1 MFQAAITGPRQASRV
16 TRPDPA
22 PFDDWVVVKV
32 RAAPMC
38 TEYKSFLAGTPTD
51 NLGHEAAGE
60 VVAVARPG
68 RLKPGDRVVVMPLYG
83 CGCCTLC
90 VSGDYIHC
98 QDVLQ
103 GHAFAPGGPGH
114 ATYAQYIVKPDWL
127 LPKIPDGVPFD
138 HAALA
143 CCGLGASFG
152 AMQRMDVNAFTTILI
167 TGAGPVGLGAV
178 VNARFR
184 GARVIVV
191 ESVAYRA
198 ELALKLGAE
207 AVLDP
212 VDPATP
218 AKIRS
223 LTGIGPDCALDCSG
237 TPGAQRLCIDATRRK
252 GKVAFVGECHDD
264 LKLQISPDMIRKG
277 LTLIGS
283 WHYNLADFPQLMR
296 VIQTSPLIAQL
307 ITHRFALSDVQSAF
321 ECSISQHSGKII
333 LDPWA

>member
-1 MFQAAITGPRQASRV
+1 MKQAAILSERRAALV
-16 TRPDPA
+16 DRPEPEPHDN
-22 PFDDWVVVKV
+22 WVVVKV
-32 RAAPMC
+32 HAAPMC
-38 TEYKSFLAGTPTD
+38 TEYRSFLAGTPTD
-51 NLGHEAAGE
+51 ALGHEAAGE

-68 RLKPGDRVVVMPLYG
+68 RVKVGDRVVAMPLYG
-83 CGCCTLC
+83 CGCCALC
-90 VSGDYIHC
+90 VGGDYIHC

-103 GHAFAPGGPGH
+103 GAAFAPGGPGH
-114 ATYAQYIVKPDWL
+114 PTYAQYITKPDWL
-127 LPKIPDGVPFD
+127 LPLIPDDVPYD

-152 AMQRMDVNAFTTILI
+152 AMQLMAVNAFTTILI

-191 ESVAYRA
+191 ESIPYRTEKA
-198 ELALKLGAE
+198 LALGAE

-212 VDPATP
+212 ADPAILETVL
-218 AKIRS
+218 A
-223 LTGIGPDCALDCSG
+223 LTSIGVDCALDCSG
-237 TPGAQRLCIDATRRK
+237 TVAAQRLCIDATRRK

-277 LTLIGS
+277 LTLMGS
-283 WHYNLADFPQLMR
+283 WHYNLADFGKLMQ
-296 VIQTSPLIAQL
+296 VIQRSPLIDRL
-307 ITHRFALSDVQSAF
+307 ITHRFPMSRIQDAF
-321 ECSISQHSGKII
+321 DCSISRQSGKII